1 MNYKTL
7 FQVFLIL
14 LALFISGLFYLI
26 YFDQEIKED
35 SSKQNL
41 ILDKTKSGL
50 SEGNTIKEIFYESND
65 NNGNN
70 YIIESDYGTFSDENK
85 DEIIMVNVKA
95 QINLENGGNIYLMS
109 DNAIYN
115 SLNSDTKFFD
125 NVDLEYLDHNVN
137 ADNIDVFFTESKLE
151 AYNNLIYRNSEVN
164 LIADK
169 VEVDLLTQDSK
180 IFMFDN
186 SKVKIIKD

>member
-65 NNGNN
+65 SNGNN

-95 QINLENGGNIYLMS
+95 QINLKNGGNIYLMS

-137 ADNIDVFFTESKLE
+137 ADNIDVFFTDSKLE